1 MNDFRGV
8 PAVQKEKTK
17 TVEFLESYRTNKRM
31 LDMMRYEKDYF
42 SGRERGAEA
51 EKDDF
56 LLLPGGDEIL
66 LKNRMYTVRRFIMS
80 LGDSDQKT
88 LLFYHY
94 IKGFSVE
101 KCAELM
107 NIGRTSAFRL
117 KKKALESAKNVY
129 DEKFTA

>member
-1 MNDFRGV
+1 MNDFCGV
-8 PAVQKEKTK
+8 SAVPKEKTK

-31 LDMMRYEKDYF
+31 LAMMRYEKDYF
-42 SGRERGAEA
+42 SG
-51 EKDDF
+51 EKNDHETEKEDF
-56 LLLPGGDEIL
+56 LLLPGGDEVL

-117 KKKALESAKNVY
+117 KKKALSTAKIAY
-129 DEKFTA
+129 EEKFTA